1 MGRAKATSSALFY
14 WATTA
19 PAHEKGR
26 QNGSLSIRYAPLD
39 QAKAGCGAR
48 RDMPNVLPKRA
59 ALTGFTNS
67 AFSRPFWHDATV
79 ASIAPAPGS
88 RSRTNAPFFKGRD
101 SLASKPNSE
110 MLDTRMSHPWKL
122 KISDFK
128 RDPSQG
134 AAPIP
139 HGVCNA
145 SLPAIRI
152 YDPYPTAPKR
162 RAPAHRPLLR
172 LA

>member
-1 MGRAKATSSALFY
+1 MKKAAK
-14 WATTA
+14 
-19 PAHEKGR
+19 
-26 QNGSLSIRYAPLD
+26 NGSLSIRPLPLD

-48 RDMPNVLPKRA
+48 RDIPNVLPKRA

-79 ASIAPAPGS
+79 ASIAPAPGR
-88 RSRTNAPFFKGRD
+88 RSRTNAPFFRGRD

-122 KISDFK
+122 KISDFR

-139 HGVCNA
+139 DGVCNA
-145 SLPAIRI
+145 SLPAIPI
-152 YDPYPTAPKR
+152 YDPYPVAHFGALVLRKLVTFATHFGRVAKLRPR
-162 RAPAHRPLLR
+162 RM
-172 LA
+172 

>member
-14 WATTA
+14 WTTTA

-26 QNGSLSIRYAPLD
+26 QNGSLSIRPLPLD

-67 AFSRPFWHDATV
+67 ALSKPFWHDATV
-79 ASIAPAPGS
+79 ASIAPAPGR
-88 RSRTNAPFFKGRD
+88 RSRTNAPFFRGRD

-122 KISDFK
+122 KISDFR

-139 HGVCNA
+139 DGVCNA

-152 YDPYPTAPKR
+152 YDPYPTVSKR

-172 LA
+172 LT